1 VKRKLF
7 KIYLAYG
14 LAGLFLLFGLSVLG
28 QRSNPFE
35 IIPRLG
41 EVEQQPVL
49 SVDSGSLVARS
60 NNPFDIVSDP
70 VKAENNNIKTIFPPV
85 ETPVLPKGDSSV
97 FRFIL
102 VVFIL
107 SMVAFLLTILRSVA
121 VKSFSAF
128 LNNNMLNQLYREQE
142 GRGVSPFVLLYVMFL
157 MNVGIFLYF
166 CMDIFDVRPINNE
179 IGLFFLC
186 LGASFGLF
194 LGKHLLLSMISFI
207 FPVKKEVSRYHFLM
221 IIYGII
227 IGFLMVP
234 FNLFLAFGPET
245 ALRNAVFILL
255 VLIGLAYA
263 YRYFRAMAIAS
274 KFLVFH
280 KFHFVLYICTIE
292 IMPAIIILKIAQSGI

>member
-166 CMDIFDVRPINNE
+166 CMDILDVRPINNE

-194 LGKHLLLSMISFI
+194 FGKALIAEHDQLHFSGEKRSQPISFFNDYI
-207 FPVKKEVSRYHFLM
+207 RDHHWFFNGSLQFISGFWPGDSASQC
-221 IIYGII
+221 GIHSASPHWFSLCI
-227 IGFLMVP
+227 S
-234 FNLFLAFGPET
+234 LF
-245 ALRNAVFILL
+245 
-255 VLIGLAYA
+255 
-263 YRYFRAMAIAS
+263 
-274 KFLVFH
+274 
-280 KFHFVLYICTIE
+280 
-292 IMPAIIILKIAQSGI
+292 